1 MELTTEDRPSFSCEV
16 VQKIVQDLYGIE
28 GVLEPLP
35 AEWDQNLRLDGGDA
49 GTFVVKIANR
59 ASSTELLE
67 FQNAV
72 FNRLSERWSSGKSPS
87 VVVSLSGDNI
97 STISN
102 SEGVPFRMRVLTYL
116 PGRPLA
122 TVHPLCE
129 RTLDRLGYALGDLDQ
144 CLFDFRHPAMDRD
157 LRWDLRQTEWI
168 SSHTRRIPN
177 VQRRGIV
184 ERLVLQHRAR
194 VIPVLPELSVS
205 VIHNDANDEN
215 ILLTP
220 DSEGGWKVAG
230 LLDFGDMLR
239 THTVN
244 ELAIACAYT
253 ILRMEDPVVVTA
265 RIVEGYHR
273 VRPLTELEI
282 QVLFPLICMRLCVS
296 VTTSAIAA
304 EEDPDNEHR
313 QVSDRLAWEMLE
325 QLEPID
331 WRDAENRIRESC
343 GLDKRPKAQFGNRQW
358 TFEELLNERRRRIG
372 PSLSLSYKTPLEIV
386 RGRGQFLFEPN
397 ERAYLDCVNNICH
410 VGHNHPKVVAA
421 LARQAAILNTNTRYL
436 HPYRVEYAERLAATF
451 PEPLNVC
458 YFVNSGSEAN
468 ELAVRLGRNH
478 TGRSDVIVL
487 EGGYHGNTHTLVDLS
502 PYKSEG
508 PGGQGLPE
516 WAHKVV
522 KPDPYRGPYRGAG
535 ADVGR
540 AYAEHVQEVCER
552 LVLENRPPAL
562 FLCEPI
568 LGCGGQIVPP
578 EGYLR
583 EAFKHVRSVGGLC
596 IVDEV
601 QVGMGRVGSHMWAF
615 ETQGVKPDIVTLGKP
630 IGNGH
635 PLSAVI
641 TTPDIAHSFD
651 NGMEFFSSFGG
662 NPVSM
667 AVGMAVLDVI
677 EDERLRERAIR
688 VGCYLTEGFHA
699 LAEHHPEIGDV
710 RGLGLFMGV
719 ELVRDRETRTPA
731 TEETAQ
737 LIERLK
743 ADGILLSAEGPHY
756 NVLKIKPPMQF
767 METDADLLLGAVDR
781 ALHEI
786 HEDRSTEGAG

>member
-1 MELTTEDRPSFSCEV
+1 MELTPEGRPSFPREV
-16 VQKIVQDLYGIE
+16 VQSIVQDLYGLE

-35 AEWDQNLRLDGGDA
+35 AEWDQNFRLDGGEA

-59 ASSTELLE
+59 ARSLGLLE
-67 FQNAV
+67 FQNAAM
-72 FNRLSERWSSGKSPS
+72 NRLSERWSSGHSPR
-87 VVVSLSGDNI
+87 VMASLSGDSI
-97 STISN
+97 SAISS
-102 SEGVPFRMRVLTYL
+102 SEGVPFRVRVLTYL
-116 PGRPLA
+116 PGQSLA
-122 TVHPLCE
+122 TVHPVCD
-129 RTLDRLGYALGDLDQ
+129 RTLDRLGYALGDLDR

-157 LRWDLRQTEWI
+157 LRWDLRRAEWI
-168 SSHTRRIPN
+168 SSHTRRISN
-177 VQRRGIV
+177 IRRRGIV

-194 VIPVLPELSVS
+194 VVPVLHELSMS
-205 VIHNDANDEN
+205 VIHNDANDDN
-215 ILLTP
+215 ILLAP
-220 DSEGGWKVAG
+220 DSRGGWNVAG

-244 ELAIACAYT
+244 ELAIASAYA
-253 ILRMEDPVVVTA
+253 ILRLEEPLAVIA
-265 RIVEGYHR
+265 RIAEGYNR
-273 VRPLTELEI
+273 ARPLTEPEI

-296 VTTSAIAA
+296 VTTSVIAA

-313 QVSDRLAWEMLE
+313 QASDRLAWDMLE
-325 QLEPID
+325 QLEPLD
-331 WRDAENRIRESC
+331 WCDAENRIRESC
-343 GLDKRPKAQFGNRQW
+343 GLDKRPEARFGNQQW
-358 TFEELLNERRRRIG
+358 TYDALLDERRRRIG

-410 VGHNHPKVVAA
+410 VGHSHPKVVAA
-421 LARQAAILNTNTRYL
+421 LSRQAAILNTNTRYL
-436 HPYRVEYAERLAATF
+436 HPYMVEYAERLAATF

-468 ELAVRLGRNH
+468 ELAVRLARAH
-478 TGRSDVIVL
+478 TGRHDVIVL
-487 EGGYHGNTHTLVDLS
+487 EGGYHGNTQTLVDLS
-502 PYKSEG
+502 PYKCEG

-522 KPDPYRGPYRGAG
+522 KPDTYRGPYRGMGEDA
-535 ADVGR
+535 GR
-540 AYAEHVQEVCER
+540 AYAEHIREMCER
-552 LVLENRPPAL
+552 LVAEGRPPAL
-562 FLCEPI
+562 FLCEPL
-568 LGCGGQIVPP
+568 LGCGGQVVPP

-583 EAFKHVRSVGGLC
+583 EAFNHVRSAGGLC
-596 IVDEV
+596 VVDEV

-615 ETQGVKPDIVTLGKP
+615 ETQGVTPDIVTLGKP

-635 PLSAVI
+635 PLSAVV
-641 TTPDIAHSFD
+641 TTTEIAQSFD
-651 NGMEFFSSFGG
+651 TGMEFFSSFGG

-667 AVGMAVLDVI
+667 AVGMAVLDVM
-677 EDERLRERAIR
+677 EEEQLRERAVR
-688 VGCYLTEGFHA
+688 VGRYLTEGFHA

-731 TEETAQ
+731 TEETAR
-737 LIERLK
+737 LIERVK

-756 NVLKIKPPMQF
+756 NILKIKPPMQF
-767 METDADLLLGAVDR
+767 VETDADLLLGAVDR

-786 HEDRSTEGAG
+786 REDRGSGGAV